1 MAQPGK
7 PASLI
12 LQVLLVLLL
21 PVSPRA
27 AAQDAAPREQ
37 EQARP
42 YVETSY
48 LIAPRRVGDFVL
60 QDASYDEGRKYSGAG
75 FRYAVEGHQE
85 TRIDVYVYPAGRMP
99 RASALT
105 GGMAGFRADLARAV
119 DAGTYA
125 DLVLEDEQEFALVE
139 DSTVAAADT
148 PGDGDSLEAIL
159 AIVASGNRPSG
170 RKLPMT
176 MTLQPHGWPMQS
188 VGYLFYRQLYYFKL
202 RASAAQERIASA
214 DFDALVDRAARTL
227 VPAIEVANVGAC
239 ARSVIH
245 VTAEAPAE
253 EVAREMVMQGTEH
266 QGYNC
271 HETAEAADI
280 GRKSADAEVV
290 EIAYRAEEWNAP

>member
-1 MAQPGK
+1 MVQPST
-7 PASLI
+7 PAFLI
-12 LQVLLVLLL
+12 LLVLLL
-21 PVSPRA
+21 PGSLPA
-27 AAQDAAPREQ
+27 APQDAARQ
-37 EQARP
+37 AQARP

-60 QDASYDEGRKYSGAG
+60 HDASYDEGRKYSGAG

-105 GGMAGFRADLARAV
+105 SGMAGFRADLGRAV

-125 DLVLEDEQEFALVE
+125 DLVLGDEQEFALVE
-139 DSTVAAADT
+139 DAPVAGPDT
-148 PGDGDSLEAIL
+148 PGDGNGEALEAIL
-159 AIVASGNRPSG
+159 AIAASGNRPSG

-188 VGYLFYRQLYYFKL
+188 AGYLFYRQLYYFKV
-202 RASAAQERIASA
+202 RASAAVERITPA
-214 DFDALVDRAARTL
+214 DFDVLVDRAARTL

-239 ARSVIH
+239 AGSVIH
-245 VTAEAPAE
+245 VAADASPE
-253 EVAREMVMQGTEH
+253 EVARELVMQATEH

-271 HETAEAADI
+271 HETAEAAGV
-280 GRKSADAEVV
+280 GRKSAEAEVV
-290 EIAYRAEEWNAP
+290 EIAYRAEEWKAP